1 VTQSGARGKVM
12 TGGAHLLARHG
23 AGRRRCEV
31 RRFAVREVAIGQGA
45 TDARSAGLRRRA
57 GLAEAQW
64 GEGGGA
70 AG

>member
-1 VTQSGARGKVM
+1 
-12 TGGAHLLARHG
+12 
-23 AGRRRCEV
+23 V

-64 GEGGGA
+64 GEGGGQPVEKKKNGPRLGRLA
-70 AG
+70 DWAESEEIFFRKTI